1 MLDDLQRLRETP
13 RLVELLAHYAAL
25 AEQDRTIWQK
35 RLSSMDGVDA
45 KELSRLHG
53 ELLAFEWLEVNSSRT
68 SPAAGGVSPGIY
80 RITSQGI
87 RDLGQVQGVERLDEP
102 EPPRE
107 PKRSFK
113 RKRKA
118 VEASGAVEGSSPAS
132 TTMPSLASCV
142 ALPQ

>member
-1 MLDDLQRLRETP
+1 MLDELPRLRDTP
-13 RLVELLAHYAAL
+13 RLVELLTHYATL
-25 AEQDRTIWQK
+25 AEQDRTTWQK
-35 RLSSMDGVDA
+35 RLSAMDGVDA

-53 ELLAFEWLEVNSSRT
+53 ELIAFDWIEVSSSRT
-68 SPAAGGVSPGIY
+68 PPVAGVASPGIY

-87 RDLGQVQGVERLDEP
+87 RDLGQLQGVERLDLP

-113 RKRKA
+113 KKKA
-118 VEASGAVEGSSPAS
+118 VEASGAAEASPPVA
-132 TTMPSLASCV
+132 TMPSLASCE